1 MAPSSAQIAFA
12 RDLKI
17 SDDVINSSTS
27 AQLAPLIE
35 QASADRK
42 RGGSRARRLHQPA
55 AIPVS
60 SRSHRC
66 WAEMASYNAYLL
78 SRGKTYYAAAVG
90 AVENF
95 DLKCQHV
102 DCWADEVRSMFD
114 ARAID
119 ELRAELL
126 NEYADELG
134 TAAAG

>member
-1 MAPSSAQIAFA
+1 MAPSSAQVAFA
-12 RDLKI
+12 RDLGI
-17 SDDVINSSTS
+17 SDEVINNSNSG
-27 AQLAPLIE
+27 QLAGLIE
-35 QASADRK
+35 QGNAERK

-55 AIPVS
+55 AVPVS

-66 WAEMASYNAYLL
+66 WSEMASYNAYLL
-78 SRGKTYYAAAVG
+78 SRGKTCYAAAVG

-95 DLKCQHV
+95 DLRCQHV
-102 DCWADEVRSMFD
+102 DCWPDEVRSMFD

-126 NEYADELG
+126 NEYANELG